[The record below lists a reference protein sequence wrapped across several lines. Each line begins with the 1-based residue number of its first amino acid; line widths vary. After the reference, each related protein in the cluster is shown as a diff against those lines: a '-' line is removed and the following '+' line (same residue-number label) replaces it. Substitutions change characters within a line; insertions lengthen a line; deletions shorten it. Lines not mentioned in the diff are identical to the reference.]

1 MNFIIDSNTVKIDWL
16 SGGSCDNLE
25 IPSSVSRGPFTIRR
39 KNPLDC
45 PLPED
50 KPGQFS
56 GAKIYTSAVFTSLPL
71 HYYYYLFLAV
81 TLQVLMTG
89 RHNSWN

>member
-16 SGGSCDNLE
+16 SGGSCDELD
-25 IPSSVSRGPFTIRR
+25 IPSNVPRGPFTIRR

-50 KPGQFS
+50 KPGQSS
-56 GAKIYTSAVFTSLPL
+56 GAKIYPSAVL
-71 HYYYYLFLAV
+71 LAV
-81 TLQVLMTG
+81 IIQVWMTG
-89 RHNSWN
+89 RYNLKN